1 MMRTG
6 VRGLAGLCLL
16 VVTAIL
22 LAYVPTIY
30 YDQHYLGA
38 LFVFASIALLGCA
51 ILIVLGNHNSSIERF
66 GWTVG
71 AVVMTV
77 ILAGYI
83 ASRTVGLVAYQD
95 PHWIWAGTVN
105 LVAVAVFDLCFLV
118 RMLRRDNRAPA
129 PAYPDSGASFSTR
142 RRAARQRAGLS

>member
-1 MMRTG
+1 MARTG
-6 VRGLAGLCLL
+6 LRGLAGLCLF

-51 ILIVLGNHNSSIERF
+51 ILVMVANHNSSIERF
-66 GWTVG
+66 GWTFG

-77 ILAGYI
+77 ILGGYV
-83 ASRTVGLVAYQD
+83 ASRTIGLVSYQD
-95 PHWIWAGTVN
+95 PHWIWPGSVTLA
-105 LVAVAVFDLCFLV
+105 AVAVFDLCFLV
-118 RMLRRDNRAPA
+118 RMRRRDDRAPA